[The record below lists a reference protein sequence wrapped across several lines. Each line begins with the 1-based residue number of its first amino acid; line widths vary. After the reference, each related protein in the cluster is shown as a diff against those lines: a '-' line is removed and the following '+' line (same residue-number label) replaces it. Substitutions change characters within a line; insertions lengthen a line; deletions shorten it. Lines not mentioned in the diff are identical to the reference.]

1 MPRPPD
7 DDRPASAPGAPGV
20 RRRTDLRAVL
30 LAVSAWA
37 GGLAAFGLPGWTCL
51 VLLVIGGVCAL
62 LRSRR
67 RPVVTLL
74 VCLLAA
80 GAVGGAAATRV
91 AVNRSGVVGSLAAD
105 RAAVTLTARVT
116 GDPVLRTGRFG
127 AFTLTRVTVTE
138 VLGRGRSRST
148 RVPVLVIA
156 DESWA
161 AVELGARVVASG
173 RLAPPDGPDLAGVL
187 STGRPPRVLSRPGE
201 LLGGAAAVRAGI
213 AASVSGAP
221 PDARA
226 LVPALVVGDDRQM
239 SSQVVEDFRTCG
251 LTHLAAVSG
260 TNLTLVVGFLLVLAR
275 WAGVRARGLALVG
288 VLGVLG
294 FVLLARPEPSV
305 LRAAAMGTVALVGM
319 GSRGRDRGVRAL
331 GVAVFVLLLLD
342 PWLALSVGFVLSTLA
357 TAGILFLG
365 PPFRD
370 ALGSWLPRWAAE
382 ALAVP
387 FAAQL
392 ACTPVV
398 AAISGQVSLVAVVAN
413 LVVAAAVGPATVL
426 GLLGGVVMLVLPP
439 LGHAFGRVAG
449 LCASWII
456 TVAVH
461 LARLPTAAVDW
472 SAGVTS
478 VAVLGLVCAAVGL
491 GATRVL
497 RRARWSVTLSAVLVV
512 VMLRPLP
519 SPGWPPRGWVLVA
532 CDVGQG
538 DGLVLNAGGG
548 SAVVVDTGPD
558 PPAMARCLG
567 RLGVRALPV
576 VVLTHFHAD
585 HVDGL
590 PAALRG
596 RPVGEV
602 DVTADQ
608 DPAYGAAAVQRWAAA
623 ARVPVR
629 VPPYGEVRRIGA
641 LTWQVIGPVR
651 TSSAAR
657 HPEEG
662 TGANNA
668 SLVLLVQ
675 VAGVRLLLAGDMEP
689 EAQQALAR
697 SLPGLRVDVLKVPHH
712 GSRYQDPELLAS
724 LHARLAVV
732 SVGKDN
738 DYGHPAPVTTAML
751 RRAGMRVERTD
762 QDGDVAVTASRGR
775 LGVRTRGGR

>member
-1 MPRPPD
+1 M
-7 DDRPASAPGAPGV
+7 V
-20 RRRTDLRAVL
+20 

-51 VLLVIGGVCAL
+51 VLLVLGGVCVL
-62 LRSRR
+62 VRGRR

-80 GAVGGAAATRV
+80 GAVGGAAAARV
-91 AVNRSGVVGSLAAD
+91 AVNRSGVVGALAAD
-105 RAAVTLTARVT
+105 RAAVTVTARVT

-138 VLGRGRSRST
+138 VVGRGQTRAT

-156 DESWA
+156 DESWS
-161 AVELGARVVASG
+161 AVELGTRFVATG

-213 AASVSGAP
+213 AASVSGVP

-239 SSQVVEDFRTCG
+239 SAQVVEDFRTCG

-275 WAGVRARGLALVG
+275 WVGVRARGLVLVG

-342 PWLALSVGFVLSTLA
+342 PWLARSVGFVLSSLA

-370 ALGSWLPRWAAE
+370 ALASWLPRWAAE

-413 LVVAAAVGPATVL
+413 LVVAAVVGPATVL
-426 GLLGGVVMLVLPP
+426 GLLGGVAMLVLPA
-439 LGHAFGRVAG
+439 LGHACGRIAG

-461 LARLPTAAVDW
+461 LARLPTASVDW
-472 SAGVTS
+472 PAGVTS

-491 GATRVL
+491 GAARVL
-497 RRARWSVTLSAVLVV
+497 RGARWSVALSTLLVV

-532 CDVGQG
+532 CDIGQG

-558 PPAMARCLG
+558 PPAMVRCLG
-567 RLGVRALPV
+567 RLGVRVLPV

-590 PAALRG
+590 PAVLDG

-602 DVTADQ
+602 DVTAEQ
-608 DPAYGAAAVQRWAAA
+608 DPAYGAAAVYRWATAA
-623 ARVPVR
+623 GVPVR
-629 VPPYGEVRRIGA
+629 VPPYGEVRRVGA

-651 TSSAAR
+651 RSSAAR

-662 TGANNA
+662 TGPNNA

-689 EAQQALAR
+689 EAQQALAQA
-697 SLPGLRVDVLKVPHH
+697 LPGLRADVLKVPHH

-732 SVGKDN
+732 SVGQDN
-738 DYGHPAPVTTAML
+738 DYGHPAPGTMALL

-762 QDGDVAVTASRGR
+762 QDGDVAVTVSDGR
-775 LGVRTRGGR
+775 LGVHTRGGR